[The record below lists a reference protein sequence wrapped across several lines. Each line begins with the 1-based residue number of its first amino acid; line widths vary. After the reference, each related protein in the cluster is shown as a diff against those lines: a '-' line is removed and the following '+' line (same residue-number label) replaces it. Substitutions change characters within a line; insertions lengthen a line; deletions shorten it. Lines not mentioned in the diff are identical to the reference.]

1 MLKKTNLDKIKYYYL
16 SIALFLFLL
25 LVYLSIPS
33 IYKFDKLKPEL
44 QDKIYKEFGL
54 KFKLNNKIHYT
65 FFPSPRIKLNNIK
78 IFNYDESKKIISK
91 TNKVDILLD
100 IFSLLGS
107 DNLNFRKIIV

>member
-1 MLKKTNLDKIKYYYL
+1 MIKKTNLDKIKYYYL

-65 FFPSPRIKLNNIK
+65 FFPSPRIFSINL
-78 IFNYDESKKIISK
+78 ISL
-91 TNKVDILLD
+91 TNLPRP
-100 IFSLLGS
+100 SGS
-107 DNLNFRKIIV
+107 NEAA